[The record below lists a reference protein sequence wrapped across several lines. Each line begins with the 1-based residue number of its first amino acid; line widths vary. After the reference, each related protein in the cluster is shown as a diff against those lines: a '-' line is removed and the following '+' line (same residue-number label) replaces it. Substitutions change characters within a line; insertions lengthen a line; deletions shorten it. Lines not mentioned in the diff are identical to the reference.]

1 MIKNIDFDVALLS
14 CGTYAHFL
22 GEYIKNI
29 GKKSIYIG
37 GVLPLHFGI
46 FGDRYIGRYYQYF
59 DYNYCILNGYS
70 IDHNHDKESLNDYL
84 YNKNKYD
91 LTNIND
97 EKYHKLFES
106 LNVNNYQSRILLQ
119 ILIEKHGGIPDNFNC
134 DTYVRLNKDLINL
147 TKIHLMLHYVCYGR
161 NEKRKYIE

>member
-1 MIKNIDFDVALLS
+1 M
-14 CGTYAHFL
+14 
-22 GEYIKNI
+22 
-29 GKKSIYIG
+29 
-37 GVLPLHFGI
+37 HFGI